1 MSTRFLPF
9 FVSVIFLIS
18 CSVSQK
24 TTRTCT
30 RILLQDS
37 TIKNAQVGVS
47 IYEPASNKYWYQYNS
62 NKNFIPASTTKL
74 FTLYVAM
81 KYLGDSLTGI
91 NYFEDNNKLF
101 VFPTGD
107 PTFLHSDF
115 VNQPVFNFLEKNK
128 DKEIIVIEP
137 THQTKKYG
145 KGWAWDDANEAYMPE
160 RNAMPMYGNTLQIN
174 WNKKRNELVSTPP
187 STAFS
192 VTMKLD
198 TALQQSYCEG
208 ENNHFVFNNNQR
220 NDFSQEIPFETN
232 GITTTINLLKS
243 NLNCN
248 IHSGTIENYNNKK
261 LISIASQPRDSVLKK
276 MMSRSDNFYAEQLLL
291 MASNQLLGYMSDDK
305 MIDTLLKKDFS
316 DMPQQPRWV
325 DGSGLSRYNLFSPN
339 DFIYVIKKIINEFGL
354 STLKNMLPTGG
365 TGTLKNMLVVDSG
378 FVFAK
383 TGSFSNNYNISG
395 LLVTKKNKP
404 LLFSIMVNHYIGNSK
419 ALRKKIE
426 IFIHQI
432 RENN

>member
-1 MSTRFLPF
+1 M
-9 FVSVIFLIS
+9 
-18 CSVSQK
+18 
-24 TTRTCT
+24 
-30 RILLQDS
+30 
-37 TIKNAQVGVS
+37 
-47 IYEPASNKYWYQYNS
+47 
-62 NKNFIPASTTKL
+62 
-74 FTLYVAM
+74 
-81 KYLGDSLTGI
+81 
-91 NYFEDNNKLF
+91 
-101 VFPTGD
+101 
-107 PTFLHSDF
+107 
-115 VNQPVFNFLEKNK
+115 
-128 DKEIIVIEP
+128 
-137 THQTKKYG
+137 
-145 KGWAWDDANEAYMPE
+145 
-160 RNAMPMYGNTLQIN
+160 
-174 WNKKRNELVSTPP
+174 
-187 STAFS
+187 
-192 VTMKLD
+192 
-198 TALQQSYCEG
+198 
-208 ENNHFVFNNNQR
+208 
-220 NDFSQEIPFETN
+220 
-232 GITTTINLLKS
+232 NLLKS

-248 IHSGTIENYNNKK
+248 IHSGSIENYNNKK

-276 MMSRSDNFYAEQLLL
+276 MMSRSDNFYAEQVLL
-291 MASNQLLGYMSDDK
+291 MASNQLLGYMSEDK
-305 MIDTLLKKDFS
+305 MIDTLLKKDFI
-316 DMPQQPRWV
+316 DMPQKTRWV